1 MTNDERQEIV
11 KRLYILDDTLKR
23 LEKNVQA
30 LIAYVKQT
38 ETTVTMTTEIATD
51 NLPQQIDKAK
61 FLKIF

>member
-38 ETTVTMTTEIATD
+38 ETTVTMTTGIATD